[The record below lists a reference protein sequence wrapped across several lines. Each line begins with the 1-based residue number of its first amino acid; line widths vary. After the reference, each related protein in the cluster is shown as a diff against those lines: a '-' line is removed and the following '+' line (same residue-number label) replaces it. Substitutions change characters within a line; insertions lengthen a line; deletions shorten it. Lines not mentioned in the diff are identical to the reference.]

1 VKPIVDKVKACLH
14 DRFSHRRVLEVILKK
29 YDKASKNVER
39 NIFLTLTSQL
49 LNLVETNAVWVGDV
63 QVEVQSLQKYALA

>member
-1 VKPIVDKVKACLH
+1 MKPIVDKVKACLH